1 MDAYFRTIVRARRN
15 AAPRTDVIGGLI
27 AAEESGRALSE
38 DELVATSVL
47 VLFAGHETTTN
58 LIGNGMIGLLR
69 YPEAMTR
76 LRDEPGL
83 MECAVEEMLRYDG
96 PAATVTRV
104 AKDDIEIDGRRISK
118 GDRLFL
124 GLNAANRDPER
135 FADPDRFD
143 PARPDN
149 RHLAFGYGPHF
160 CIGAPLARLE
170 AKLAFDRLLT
180 RISHI
185 ALASD
190 RIEWVDNLVLRGV
203 KSLKLHLANVREAR
217 PRERAK

>member
-1 MDAYFRTIVRARRN
+1 MVLRSVARFCPCVGRIRRAARSATDRSVRIAR
-15 AAPRTDVIGGLI
+15 
-27 AAEESGRALSE
+27 
-38 DELVATSVL
+38 
-47 VLFAGHETTTN
+47 
-58 LIGNGMIGLLR
+58 
-69 YPEAMTR
+69 
-76 LRDEPGL
+76 
-83 MECAVEEMLRYDG
+83 
-96 PAATVTRV
+96 
-104 AKDDIEIDGRRISK
+104 

-185 ALASD
+185 ALAND

-203 KSLKLHLANVREAR
+203 KSLKLHLTHVREAH
-217 PRERAK
+217 PRERTK